1 VRPLSRCLEQS
12 AAHRDR
18 REPHQTR
25 KRERAEHRGRTE
37 IFDSADVAML
47 LRRDMVGKFF
57 DRGVQELDGKQDKER
72 RDHGNV
78 PSKIWRDEK
87 TDRHGQREGN
97 RLLANRG
104 LGFDAVDN
112 PAQRIP
118 GGAEKSLH
126 GAAKCVVRQRQAGA
140 CCGARR
146 R

>member
-1 VRPLSRCLEQS
+1 LRPLSRCLEQS
-12 AAHRDR
+12 AAYRDR

-47 LRRDMVGKFF
+47 LRRDVVGKFF
-57 DRGVQELDGKQDKER
+57 DCGVQELDREYDKER
-72 RDHGNV
+72 RDHGDV
-78 PSKIWRDEK
+78 PSKTRRDDK
-87 TDRHGQREGN
+87 ADRYGQRKGN

-118 GGAEKSLH
+118 GGAEKPLH
-126 GAAKCVVRQRQAGA
+126 GAAKCVVRQRLADA
-140 CCGARR
+140 CCGARPR
-146 R
+146 